1 MVAHGTYP
9 RLMPDLTTGF
19 RVLVTGQGQRAQ
31 AWATAVR
38 PHGWDVSVTQGDAV
52 REDAQTFWPHAALI
66 ETVRAAEAAAA
77 GMAVRSSGS
86 YNAALL
92 FVTNDKTVRDKARGL
107 VPAPT
112 FVTEQTYM
120 GELSEMPAAR

>member
-1 MVAHGTYP
+1 
-9 RLMPDLTTGF
+9 MPDLTTGF
-19 RVLVTGQGQRAQ
+19 RVLVIGQGRRAQ
-31 AWATAVR
+31 LWAAALKS
-38 PHGWDVSVTQGDAV
+38 HGCDLHVTQGDAV
-52 REDAQTFWPHAALI
+52 REDARAFWPHAALI

-77 GMAVRSSGS
+77 GMAVRASGS

-92 FVTNDKTVRDKARGL
+92 FVTNDQMVRDKVRGL

-120 GELSEMPAAR
+120 GELSELPAAR